1 MFYPQPMTEIELIV
15 PANDILTVTKA
26 IRGQGVFHQLD
37 GSGLSAA
44 NGANGDA
51 RTANP
56 WQEKAT
62 AYNTLERRIQAIMQT
77 IELEEGRPPEMD
89 TDSESMVD
97 VEPARAKVEQIEQE
111 VKHITDQLMRENKRL
126 EQLNSNR
133 KDIEPVANINLDVID
148 FRKSRYLFSV
158 LGTIPVANI
167 DRLQASLKRVPY
179 VFLPLQQ
186 DAQKA
191 VVWLAGSPDNA
202 DILERAARSAY
213 LIPLKLPEG
222 YRGKPS
228 QVLKSLAVDIE
239 TTQQSIRQLKKS
251 LGQLRE
257 THRQTL
263 QTLLWN
269 TRSSRMLT
277 DAILRYGRL
286 NYTYIIV
293 GWVPTSHLDG
303 LSQKIKQVSKDSIVT
318 SMPQNQRPDY
328 ESIPVALSGPR
339 LLEPFQTVVM
349 AYGRPRYDEID
360 PTLLIAITFP
370 LLFGA
375 MFGDVGQGL
384 VLAIFGWLI
393 ANRKIKALSSL
404 ASLGGLIGVCGLTA
418 TFFGFMYGSFFGVED
433 LIPALWIRP
442 MENIMEILMVAI
454 GGGVVL
460 LSFGFL
466 VGMYNAWRNRD
477 WGKLFFDHNGLAGFI
492 LYWSLLGLVVPAL
505 GTPLPIPSA
514 LLTVLIAITCML
526 ILFSEV
532 LKHLIEGHK
541 PLVEGGLGT
550 YAIQSFFEL
559 FETLIGFL
567 SNSLSYVRVGA
578 FAVAHAGLSAVIFI
592 LAEMV
597 SANHGVGYWIT
608 VVLGNLFIVGFEG
621 LIVGIQT
628 MRLEY
633 YEFFSKFFTGGGMRY
648 EPLAVRQVVER

>member
-1 MFYPQPMTEIELIV
+1 MFYPQSMTEVELIV
-15 PANDILTVTKA
+15 PANDILPVTKA
-26 IRGQGVFHQLD
+26 VRGQGVFHQLD
-37 GSGLSAA
+37 GSDLTAGG
-44 NGANGDA
+44 GASGEA

-62 AYNTLERRIQAIMQT
+62 AYNTLERRIQALMQI

-89 TDSESMVD
+89 FDSMVELD
-97 VEPARAKVEQIEQE
+97 AARAEVEQIEQE
-111 VKHITDQLMRENKRL
+111 VKRITDQLMRENKRL
-126 EQLNSNR
+126 EQLYSNR
-133 KDIEPVANINLDVID
+133 KEIEPVASIDLDVVD
-148 FRKSRYLFSV
+148 FKKSRYLFSV
-158 LGTIPVANI
+158 LGTIPAANI
-167 DRLQASLKRVPY
+167 DRMQASLKRIPY

-222 YRGKPS
+222 YRGKPA
-228 QVLKSLAVDIE
+228 QVLKSLLVDIE

-251 LGQLRE
+251 LAQLRE
-257 THRQTL
+257 THRQAL

-293 GWVPTSHLDG
+293 GWVPTSRLGD
-303 LSQKIKQVSKDSIVT
+303 LSQKIKQVSKDAIVT
-318 SMPQNQRPDY
+318 NMPQNQHPDY
-328 ESIPVALSGPR
+328 QLIPVALSGPR
-339 LLEPFQTVVM
+339 AFEPFQQVVM

-360 PTLLIAITFP
+360 PTVLIAITFP

-384 VLAIFGWLI
+384 VLAIMGWLI

-404 ASLGGLIGVCGLTA
+404 SSLGGLIGICGLTA
-418 TFFGFMYGSFFGVED
+418 MFFGFLYGSIFGIEHF
-433 LIPALWIRP
+433 LPALWIRP
-442 MENIMEILMVAI
+442 MENIMEILVVAI
-454 GGGVVL
+454 AGGVVL

-466 VGMYNAWRNRD
+466 VGIYNAWRNRD
-477 WGKLFFDHNGLAGFI
+477 WGKLLFDHNGLAGLI
-492 LYWSLLGLVVPAL
+492 LYWALLCLLVPAL
-505 GTPLPIPSA
+505 GIPMPIPGPIFSA
-514 LLTVLIAITCML
+514 LAAVAAIA

-532 LKHLIEGHK
+532 LKRLVEGHR

-559 FETLIGFL
+559 FETMIGFL

-597 SANHGVGYWIT
+597 DPGQGVGYGIT
-608 VVLGNLFIVGFEG
+608 VVVGNLFIIGFEG

-648 EPLAVRQVVER
+648 EPLAVRQMVDR